1 MLVAVPWRQPGAKW
15 VAGLFT
21 ALVVATVG
29 ASRVVLGAHYLSDV
43 VGGLLWAGAL
53 LACATVALRR
63 WWPGM
68 PTRIGSD
75 GYE

>member
-1 MLVAVPWRQPGAKW
+1 MAPAPARNGG
-15 VAGLFT
+15 AGLFT

-53 LACATVALRR
+53 LACATVALR
-63 WWPGM
+63 PVVAGYAD
-68 PTRIGSD
+68 PYRI
-75 GYE
+75 